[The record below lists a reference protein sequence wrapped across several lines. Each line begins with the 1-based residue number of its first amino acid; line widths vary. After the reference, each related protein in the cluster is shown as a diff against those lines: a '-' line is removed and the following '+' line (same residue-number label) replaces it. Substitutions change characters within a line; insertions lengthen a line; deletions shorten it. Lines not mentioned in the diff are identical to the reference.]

1 VDLNFRNP
9 LPKTPEWWLNRLSK
23 SLDDRNKQIAIFDSY
38 YRGIQRMDFATPK
51 FREAF
56 GSTFAA
62 FSDNWTRLVVDA
74 VNERMGVVGFRYGD
88 NPASDKKA
96 WAIWQANDLDAM
108 SNLAQLESLINGE
121 SYGLVWPDE
130 KTGDPVITIEHP
142 TECIVEFVCG
152 SRTKRAA
159 ALKRFVNDDG
169 YLWATL
175 YLPDGLYK
183 FQSKAKWDSLQAAG
197 QVEWIQREIDGEDWP
212 LPNLVGGE
220 VPVVPLM
227 NDPRLLTGGVS
238 ELVDA
243 IPLQD
248 AINKTIADMLVA
260 SEFAAAPQRYAV
272 GFQPP
277 KDEDGKVLPVFEK
290 LVNRLWVSSNKDT
303 QFGQFPQ
310 ADLTPYVKVVEMF
323 VTHFA
328 SRTRTP
334 PHYFYLNGQF
344 PSGEAIKSAETGLVA
359 KANRK
364 MVVLG
369 ESYEELIRLA
379 FVVQGDK
386 GRSKEEAIETVWKDP
401 ESRTEG
407 QHIDATVKK
416 RALGVP
422 LQQLWEDAGYSPQQI
437 ARFMQMLQEEAAL
450 GFIPDPIAAAGVGP
464 KVVKD
469 FEIATQEMAGVAKD
483 APPPLGTAPVP
494 DDGQQMSGAQGSG
507 SSK

>member
-1 VDLNFRNP
+1 MDLNFRNP
-9 LPKTPEWWLNRLSK
+9 QPKSPEWWLLRLSK
-23 SLDDRNKQIAIFDSY
+23 KLDERNKRIAQYDLY
-38 YRGIQRMDFATPK
+38 YRGIQSLDFASPK

-62 FSDNWTRLVVDA
+62 FSDNWMRLVVDA
-74 VNERMGVVGFRYGD
+74 VNERMNVTGFRYGD

-96 WAIWQANDLDAM
+96 WQIWQANDLDMM
-108 SNLAQLESLINGE
+108 SNLAQLEALVNEE

-130 KTGDPVITIEHP
+130 KTGKPKITIEHP
-142 TECIVEFVCG
+142 TECIVEFEAG
-152 SRTKRAA
+152 SRCNRAA
-159 ALKRFVNDDG
+159 AIKRFVNDDG

-183 FQSKAKWDSLQAAG
+183 FMSKRPFDSLVAAG
-197 QVEWIQREIDGEDWP
+197 QIEWQQREIDGEMWP
-212 LPNLVGGE
+212 LPNPMKGE

-248 AINKTIADMLVA
+248 AINKTILDMLVA

-277 KDEDGKVLPVFEK
+277 KDENGQPLPVFEK

-303 QFGQFPQ
+303 TFGQFPQ
-310 ADLTPYVKVVEMF
+310 ADLAPYVKTAEML
-323 VTHFA
+323 VTHLA

-344 PSGEAIKSAETGLVA
+344 PSGEAVKSAETGLVA
-359 KANRK
+359 KARRK
-364 MVVLG
+364 MRVLG
-369 ESYEELIRLA
+369 EGYEEIMRLG
-379 FVVQGDK
+379 FVVMGDK
-386 GRSKEEAIETVWKDP
+386 GRSEEEAIETVWADP

-407 QHIDATVKK
+407 EHIDATVKK

-437 ARFMQMLQEEAAL
+437 ERFLVQLEQEAKL
-450 GFIPDPIAAAGVGP
+450 GFIPDPIAGTATNA

-469 FEIATQEMAGVAKD
+469 FELATQVEAGIAAD
-483 APPPLGTAPVP
+483 APPPALGA
-494 DDGQQMSGAQGSG
+494 MSGTQGPG
-507 SSK
+507 GNQ